1 MGASALPG
9 KGSLAPDSDIHI
21 TLEDQQK
28 INKFARHNAKL
39 NDVKDEVKDKQND
52 VQNLEYALEELMM
65 MDDADSEQI
74 PFLIGEVFFLQNM
87 DETQEYVEKAKVTL
101 NNSISKLNEEADE
114 LTKLLSGLKSQL
126 YAKFGDHI
134 NLEAEED

>member
-21 TLEDQQK
+21 TMEDQQK

-39 NDVKDEVKDKQND
+39 NDVRDEMKDKQNEL
-52 VQNLEYALEELMM
+52 QNMEDALEELIL
-65 MDDADSEQI
+65 MDDAEEI
-74 PFLIGEVFFLQNM
+74 PFLIGEVFFLQ
-87 DETQEYVEKAKVTL
+87 DSDTTQEYVERAKVGL
-101 NNSISKLNEEADE
+101 NKDIEKLNDEADE
-114 LTKLLSGLKSQL
+114 LTKMLGDLKSQL

-134 NLEAEED
+134 NLEAEDD